1 MNGVSKTLR
10 EFSCMVHAQVSDC
23 MSDSIVILTIQ
34 WRDDFRCWPEP
45 CAGGGWALLLTCWPW
60 AAHNCSC
67 PTLVSQPGTQE
78 FFLPLIQWMVCVQTR
93 MAENRLKQYWQV
105 TPCSSVGV
113 LSNTGTATGKC
124 GVLRFGDVCRIS
136 LRVID
141 LAGFTISI
149 IRFWMQ
155 LLLQWNLITG
165 WIFTKPD
172 YGGVFWSKY
181 CILRVASQ
189 SASSE

>member
-1 MNGVSKTLR
+1 MQLAAGQHGPARQQAFNVRPEGQFASHIILVS
-10 EFSCMVHAQVSDC
+10 
-23 MSDSIVILTIQ
+23 
-34 WRDDFRCWPEP
+34 P
-45 CAGGGWALLLTCWPW
+45 GGRKGWAAEPEILLQ
-60 AAHNCSC
+60 
-67 PTLVSQPGTQE
+67 LVGCGSGDLNW
-78 FFLPLIQWMVCVQTR
+78 LP
-93 MAENRLKQYWQV
+93 AENRLKQYWQV